1 LLNQFITVFWLK
13 YGFSLLA
20 TFLLDQ
26 LKIYFSHAADVDSPA
41 KTMDCQ
47 FVYRFELTIV
57 AQTELDA
64 TSLTKIKDLNNI
76 KIMVVDDEP
85 SLTSLLIDFL
95 SSYGVYVVMFNS
107 PKQAFEAFILQ
118 VEDIDLVITVQNM
131 LRMSGMLSAEKM
143 LRLKPALPIILRT
156 GFNEHATAESTAKMG
171 IARFFDKLLKMAK
184 LLLKVKALVKLHSLS
199 KGTSS

>member
-1 LLNQFITVFWLK
+1 M
-13 YGFSLLA
+13 A
-20 TFLLDQ
+20 
-26 LKIYFSHAADVDSPA
+26 
-41 KTMDCQ
+41 CQ

-85 SLTSLLIDFL
+85 SLTSLLQDFL

-118 VEDIDLVITVQNM
+118 VEDIDLVITDQNM

-143 LRLKPALPIILRT
+143 LRLKPLY
-156 GFNEHATAESTAKMG
+156 
-171 IARFFDKLLKMAK
+171 LLFC
-184 LLLKVKALVKLHSLS
+184 ALVLTNMLLQNLQRKWVLPDFSI
-199 KGTSS
+199 SS